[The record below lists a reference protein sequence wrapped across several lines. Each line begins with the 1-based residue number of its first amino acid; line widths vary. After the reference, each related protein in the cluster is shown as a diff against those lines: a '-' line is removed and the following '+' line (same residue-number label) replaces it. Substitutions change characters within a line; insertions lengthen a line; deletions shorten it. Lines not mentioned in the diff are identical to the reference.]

1 MKKQTDEQ
9 VSRTR
14 LSWSDFHTI
23 WVVSQHGQLAKASVA
38 LAVTH
43 ATLLRKLAAIEA
55 RLGARLFDRERG
67 QYSLT
72 NAGEQIVL
80 AAEEFAPVARDAE
93 LRILGQDM
101 HPSGH
106 VRVTTVGLLIDY
118 LLPPLLAQFASAFPD
133 VQIELAA
140 SRDLLSLARRD
151 ADVAIRITDTAPA
164 WLVGRQLARLS
175 FKVYGLKRP
184 GFKPQPCPVAELFS
198 QRRWISFER
207 DSQHLKFDRWLH
219 RHVPDTSVCLRV
231 DNFGHALS
239 MVKAGLGIALLPAF
253 LERTCPEIQPLTE
266 CIEEL
271 RTPLWVL
278 THQELRNAMRIKVI
292 TSALGPALK
301 QILLDDVI

>member
-1 MKKQTDEQ
+1 MKKRPEDAGG
-9 VSRTR
+9 RTR

-43 ATLLRKLAAIEA
+43 ATLLRKLATIET
-55 RLGARLFDRERG
+55 RLGTRLFDRERG
-67 QYSLT
+67 QYTLT
-72 NAGEQIVL
+72 QAGEEIVT
-80 AAEEFAPVARDAE
+80 AAEEFAPVAREAE
-93 LRILGQDM
+93 LRVLGQDM

-151 ADVAIRITDTAPA
+151 ADVAIRITDTVPD
-164 WLVGRQLARLS
+164 WLVGRQLAKLS
-175 FKVYGLKRP
+175 FKIYGLKRV
-184 GFKPQPCPVAELFS
+184 GFTPAPSPIAELIE

-219 RHVPDTSVCLRV
+219 RNVPDTNVCLRV

-253 LERTCPEIQPLTE
+253 LERTCPEIQPLSD
-266 CIEEL
+266 CIDEL

-301 QILLDDVI
+301 QILLDDAA